1 MAVHHQMRE
10 CLEFYHQQW
19 AGEQGS
25 LRLGIP
31 FNAFI
36 SGWGQRGGTVVYLLT
51 SAVWILLP
59 PLLTCSPSAF
69 FQFFFFLNCG
79 NGCSFFLFFFFLK
92 GILSFLSHSFLYLS
106 PDAPKAGTKDK
117 CYTIPGRGMERWWG
131 WGRGFRSVRKKRK
144 NGHALFCEP
153 GGRPGADG

>member
-51 SAVWILLP
+51 SAVCIFLP
-59 PLLTCSPSAF
+59 PSLTRSPSAF
-69 FQFFFFLNCG
+69 FPLSFFELWKWLFFL
-79 NGCSFFLFFFFLK
+79 SFLFFLK
-92 GILSFLSHSFLYLS
+92 GILSFLSRSFLYLR
-106 PDAPKAGTKDK
+106 PDAAKAGTKDK
-117 CYTIPGRGMERWWG
+117 CYTIPSRGMERW
-131 WGRGFRSVRKKRK
+131 
-144 NGHALFCEP
+144 
-153 GGRPGADG
+153 